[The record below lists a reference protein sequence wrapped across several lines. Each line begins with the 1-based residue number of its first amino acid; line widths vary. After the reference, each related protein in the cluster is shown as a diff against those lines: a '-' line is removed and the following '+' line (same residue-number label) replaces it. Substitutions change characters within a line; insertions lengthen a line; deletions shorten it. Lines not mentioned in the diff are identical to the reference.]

1 MSILLYDRYQMNS
14 YLISPQLLTFF
25 THLGC
30 CLNFLCLIKHAI
42 MTKRSFLLHPK
53 KPITIPEVAPP
64 KKSPEVEPISD
75 PEEPLIPEEEPDA
88 IPEED
93 PFVTPPYEVP
103 EPGEGP

>member
-1 MSILLYDRYQMNS
+1 M
-14 YLISPQLLTFF
+14 TFF
-25 THLGC
+25 ILTGGC
-30 CLNFLCLIKHAI
+30 LIFLCLIKHAS

-64 KKSPEVEPISD
+64 KISPEVEPLID
-75 PEEPLIPEEEPDA
+75 PEEPLIPEEEPDT